1 MRLRYPAIHSM
12 LYILELENISIV
24 VFISQAFAARNR
36 KSKRRY
42 EGGYMDEYKNHMEMK
57 QKVQKEFWKNRRRIQ
72 KTAYE

>member
-12 LYILELENISIV
+12 LYILELENISIG
-24 VFISQAFAARNR
+24 VFISQAFASRNR
-36 KSKRRY
+36 KSNRRY
-42 EGGYMDEYKNHMEMK
+42 EGGYNDGYKNHMEMK

>member
-1 MRLRYPAIHSM
+1 M

-24 VFISQAFAARNR
+24 VFISQAFAAWNR

-42 EGGYMDEYKNHMEMK
+42 EGRYKDGYKNHMEMK
-57 QKVQKEFWKNRRRIQ
+57 QKVQKEFWKKIRGIQ

>member
-42 EGGYMDEYKNHMEMK
+42 KGGYKNHMEMK
-57 QKVQKEFWKNRRRIQ
+57 QKVQKEFWKKHKRDT
-72 KTAYE
+72 KDGV